1 MNLVFDIGF
10 NRGDFSKVCLGQ
22 NPNCH
27 IIGVEANPSLYY
39 DFVKN
44 DSINLLHYIVS
55 DGAEESVDFFID
67 PSQDGIST
75 ASQEFMENSRFS
87 KGSKYLRENSANW
100 FKVGKVKTITLDK
113 MIEDYGNPDMIK
125 IDVEGYEYNVICGL
139 TQKSGKIC
147 FECHEEESEKLEK
160 IIDHLS
166 NIGYE
171 QFGMIGFYEEG
182 DSFEKLTFSEHGDP
196 YMVEPNDY
204 YSWEE
209 LKSDLDKC
217 FKQERRINY
226 GMVWAK

>member
-44 DSINLLHYIVS
+44 DNINLLHYIVS
-55 DGAEESVDFFID
+55 DGTEESVDFFID
-67 PSQDGIST
+67 PFQDGIST

-100 FKVGKVKTITLDK
+100 FKVGKVKTITIDK
-113 MIEDYGNPDMIK
+113 MIEVYGNPDMIK

-182 DSFEKLTFSEHGDP
+182 DSFEKLTFSEYGDP
-196 YMVEPNDY
+196 HMVEPDNY
-204 YSWEE
+204 YSWKE